1 MTAAVVLA
9 DTAGR
14 ITAWDPGAERLFGH
28 PAAHA
33 VGCSLDLIVPPELR
47 TAHWAGFH
55 RAMATGT
62 CRLDRAATN
71 LPVLHADGSVRV
83 LRARFVFLTDARDEP
98 VGAAAVYGEP
108 VGGEEAWGPVLHA
121 TPEAAP

>member
-1 MTAAVVLA
+1 MPWLPPVTTATRGSGVGTWGLGTMGPPMVRLPFVQDRRAPRVQDGRMTAAVVLA

-62 CRLDRAATN
+62 CRLD
-71 LPVLHADGSVRV
+71 
-83 LRARFVFLTDARDEP
+83 
-98 VGAAAVYGEP
+98 
-108 VGGEEAWGPVLHA
+108 
-121 TPEAAP
+121 